1 MYAYGCFYFYERS
14 DAPDVIQSRLMPR
27 RIPEVYRSLPSY
39 PKTSE
44 ATVVNL
50 AEDGISCIPVLG
62 DTHYSR
68 SGGGTVPHVHPGMI
82 EILCCR
88 RGADLSFDYGGTVY
102 PFRPGD
108 VFVAQPEVPH
118 FLQRYPKSLAMHW
131 LWFKLPSATQTVLG
145 LSGAETRWLVS
156 RLRALPAAFAAG
168 EPVKRAFNRLWQLY
182 QSVPPRTVE
191 RRLLLRDAALHLLLR
206 LVDTSRHLLRAPEDD
221 TLDAV
226 IAEMRDSPAADY
238 PIEVLMRRTAMS
250 APTLTALFRRR
261 TGLPPHAYLVACR
274 IAKAKDA
281 LAKSRQEV
289 SAIARQLG
297 FPSSQYFAT
306 QFKRETGLSPRDWR
320 RQNKQSKGQDE

>member
-1 MYAYGCFYFYERS
+1 
-14 DAPDVIQSRLMPR
+14 MPR
-27 RIPEVYRSLPSY
+27 RTPEVYRSLPSY
-39 PKTSE
+39 PKTTE

-50 AEDGISCIPVLG
+50 SGDGISCIPVLG
-62 DTHYSR
+62 DTHYSH

-145 LSGAETRWLVS
+145 LSCAETRWLVG
-156 RLRALPAAFAAG
+156 RLRALPVVFAAG
-168 EPVKRAFNRLWQLY
+168 EPVKRAFNRLWHLY
-182 QSVPPRTVE
+182 QTVSKGTVE
-191 RRLLLRDAALHLLLR
+191 RRLQLRNAALHLLLR
-206 LVDTSRHLLRAPEDD
+206 LVDTSRHLLHAPKDD
-221 TLDAV
+221 TLDVV
-226 IAEMRDSPAADY
+226 IAEMRDSPADNY
-238 PIEVLMRRTAMS
+238 PIEVLMQRTAMS

-274 IAKAKDA
+274 IAKAKEA
-281 LAKSRQEV
+281 LAKSRQGM

-306 QFKRETGLSPRDWR
+306 QFKRETGITPRDWR
-320 RQNKQSKGQDE
+320 RQIQQKEGQDT

>member
-1 MYAYGCFYFYERS
+1 
-14 DAPDVIQSRLMPR
+14 MPR
-27 RIPEVYRSLPSY
+27 ETRKVFQSLPVY
-39 PKTSE
+39 MNTSE
-44 ATVVNL
+44 TTVVDL
-50 AEDGISCIPVLG
+50 SSDGLPCIPVLG

-82 EILCCR
+82 EVLCCR

-108 VFVAQPEVPH
+108 VFVAQPEVQH
-118 FLQRYPKSLAMHW
+118 FLQRYPKSLSMHW

-145 LSGAETRWLVS
+145 LSRAETRWLVG
-156 RLRALPAAFAAG
+156 RLRALPVAFAAG

-182 QSVPPRTVE
+182 QAVPPRSVE
-191 RRLLLRDAALHLLLR
+191 RRLLLRDAVLHLLLR
-206 LVDTSRHLLRAPEDD
+206 LVDTSQHLLRVPEDD

-226 IAEMRDSPAADY
+226 IAEMRNAPAADY
-238 PIEVLMRRTAMS
+238 PIEMLMRRTAMS

-274 IAKAKDA
+274 IAKAKES
-281 LAKSRQEV
+281 LAGSRRGV
-289 SAIARQLG
+289 SEIARQLG

-306 QFKRETGLSPRDWR
+306 QFKRETGLTPRAWR
-320 RQNKQSKGQDE
+320 RQNRP